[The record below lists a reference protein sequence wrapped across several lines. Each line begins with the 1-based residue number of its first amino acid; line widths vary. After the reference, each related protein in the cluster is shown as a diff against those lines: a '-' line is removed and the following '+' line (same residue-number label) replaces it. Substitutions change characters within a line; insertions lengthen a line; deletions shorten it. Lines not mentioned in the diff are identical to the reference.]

1 MGINGGVGAPNQSQ
15 QANLLQ
21 DTMMHLNVN
30 NQG

>member
-1 MGINGGVGAPNQSQ
+1 MGINGGVGAANQSQ